1 MSTVSRRMRYGI
13 VASRFNREIT
23 ERLISGAM
31 DFFARR
37 DLPRSRIDLV
47 RVPGAFEL
55 PVAALR
61 LARTGRYR
69 AVVAVG
75 CILQGETPHHRYLA
89 TATLQGLTL
98 AAVLTG
104 VPITCGVITAQSW
117 RLALQRSQPRGLNRG
132 REAARSAWEM
142 AHLFGGRR

>member
-1 MSTVSRRMRYGI
+1 MAARDRGMRIGI
-13 VASRFNREIT
+13 VASRFNRQIT
-23 ERLISGAM
+23 ERLIAGAL
-31 DFFARR
+31 DFFARQG
-37 DLPRSRIDLV
+37 LARSRVDLV

-89 TATLQGLTL
+89 TATLEGLML

-104 VPITCGVITAQSW
+104 VPVTCGVITAQSW

-142 AHLFGGRR
+142 AQLLGERR